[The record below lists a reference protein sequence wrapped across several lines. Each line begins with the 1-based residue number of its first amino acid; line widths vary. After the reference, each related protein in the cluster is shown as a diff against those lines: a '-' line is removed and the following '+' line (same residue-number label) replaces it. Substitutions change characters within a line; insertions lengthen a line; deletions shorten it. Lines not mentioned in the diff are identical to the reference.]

1 MKKESKEIPLGAGGS
16 SFELIDAGILFGELK
31 LAKGST
37 FLDLACGRGMY
48 TLAAREFIGED
59 GRLYALDL
67 WEEGIESLKQSAT
80 SRGITNITARV
91 SDVGKRIP
99 IESGVVDV
107 CLIATVLHDLV
118 EAKADKGAVEE
129 VTRVLKRG
137 GRLAVIE
144 FKKIDGPPGPPLKI
158 RLAPEE
164 VENLIIPF
172 GFTKKKTLDLG
183 PYNYL
188 ITFVL

>member
-1 MKKESKEIPLGAGGS
+1 LDQASKKLPPGAGGS
-16 SFELIDAGILFGELK
+16 SFEFIDASALFGELK
-31 LAKGST
+31 LARGST

-48 TLAAREFIGED
+48 TLAAWEFVGAE

-67 WEEGIESLKQSAT
+67 WEEGIESLRQSAS

-118 EAKADKGAVEE
+118 EAQQVQGALKE
-129 VTRVLKRG
+129 VTRVLKKG
-137 GRLAVIE
+137 GLLAVIE
-144 FKKIDGPPGPPLKI
+144 FKKIDAPPGPPRQI
-158 RLAPEE
+158 RLEPEE
-164 VENLIIPF
+164 VENLITPF
-172 GFTKKKTLDLG
+172 GFAKKRTLELG
-183 PYNYL
+183 PYHYL
-188 ITFVL
+188 ITFIL